1 MQEEQTTEIKPAKP
15 FASLAQ
21 ARRCDSLIEAGTIT
35 KEVFER
41 DLLASDL
48 ATIPWRK
55 GPLKPEDPD
64 QAGQDE
70 FRAALIARK
79 AAIESDRSAQTQIEG
94 NEAVDIDGRND

>member
-1 MQEEQTTEIKPAKP
+1 MDQQTEIDKTKTPKP

-21 ARRCDSLIEAGTIT
+21 ARRCDSLIAEGTVT
-35 KEVFER
+35 KEIFER

-48 ATIPWRK
+48 DNIPWRK
-55 GPLKPEDPD
+55 GPLKEADPD

-79 AAIESDRSAQTQIEG
+79 TALQTPQDVAA
-94 NEAVDIDGRND
+94 

>member
-1 MQEEQTTEIKPAKP
+1 MEDQTNEHKPAKP

-21 ARRCDSLIEAGTIT
+21 ARRCDSMVTEGVVT

-41 DLLASDL
+41 DLLATDL
-48 ATIPWRK
+48 EAIPWRK

-64 QAGQDE
+64 EEDQE
-70 FRAALIARK
+70 SFRCDIIARK
-79 AAIESDRSAQTQIEG
+79 AFIESERRAQTQIEG

>member
-1 MQEEQTTEIKPAKP
+1 MEDQTNEHKPAKP

-21 ARRCDSLIEAGTIT
+21 ARRCDSMVTEGVVT

-41 DLLASDL
+41 DLLATDL
-48 ATIPWRK
+48 EAIPWRK

-79 AAIESDRSAQTQIEG
+79 AALESEMRAQTQIEG
-94 NEAVDIDGRND
+94 NETVDIDGRND